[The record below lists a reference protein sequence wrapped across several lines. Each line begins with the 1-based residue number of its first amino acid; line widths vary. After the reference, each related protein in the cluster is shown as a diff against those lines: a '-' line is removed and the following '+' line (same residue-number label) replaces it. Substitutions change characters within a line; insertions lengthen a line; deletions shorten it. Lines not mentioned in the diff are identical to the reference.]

1 MWHDSHASFLAR
13 NFVSP
18 YLTREP
24 KARVATFAVGKK
36 CWARSMKKWLFKNQ
50 PQEVAG
56 FLPLIQ
62 PPLETAPQFAMAH
75 ALQAGTIQPL
85 LGTVLG
91 TTHIHLTRLVGVKG
105 WVESQVLW
113 CNTHNVRVD
122 VRMDELA
129 TL

>member
-1 MWHDSHASFLAR
+1 
-13 NFVSP
+13 
-18 YLTREP
+18 
-24 KARVATFAVGKK
+24 
-36 CWARSMKKWLFKNQ
+36 
-50 PQEVAG
+50 
-56 FLPLIQ
+56 
-62 PPLETAPQFAMAH
+62 MAH